1 MGIAAMPMYGEG
13 VEQARQRVYIQAI
26 ECFQIIKGSKIMAN
40 AAAPTEIRL
49 SKDRRTLS
57 VTFDDVTY
65 DLSAEL
71 LRVEAPSADVQGHTA
86 DQKKLITG
94 KKDVEIM
101 SIDPVGNYAIQIKF
115 DDMHNSGIYSW
126 STLLDYGQNHDT
138 MLAAYNEA
146 VAAKG

>member
-1 MGIAAMPMYGEG
+1 
-13 VEQARQRVYIQAI
+13 
-26 ECFQIIKGSKIMAN
+26 MAN
-40 AAAPTEIRL
+40 AAAPSEIRL

-65 DLSAEL
+65 DMTAEL

-86 DQKKLITG
+86 DQKKLIID

-101 SIDPVGNYAIQIKF
+101 SIDPVGNYAVQIKF

-126 STLLDYGQNHDT
+126 TTLLDYGQNHDE
-138 MLAAYNEA
+138 MLKAYNDA